1 MVGIDGGATTAL
13 AVLDYDGNVIALA
26 SRKNWLQKDFVKQIT
41 DAGTPSV
48 IACDTNPPSRLAR
61 KLKAWFHAKLFYP
74 RHSLTQLE
82 KTRIADGAGA
92 KPKNL
97 HERDALAAA
106 AKAYHHF
113 ENKLRQAKAKA
124 AARGPKAVQRVQKAV
139 MAGRQMAETLKEFD
153 D

>member
-1 MVGIDGGATTAL
+1 V
-13 AVLDYDGNVIALA
+13 LA
-26 SRKNWLQKDFVKQIT
+26 SKKNWLQKDFVKQIT
-41 DAGTPSV
+41 DVGTPSV

-82 KTRIADGAGA
+82 KTRIAEKSGKNA

-106 AKAYHHF
+106 AKAYHYF

-124 AARGPKAVQRVQKAV
+124 AGHGPNAIQRLQKAV
-139 MAGRQMAETLKEFD
+139 VAGNQMAKTLSEFVN
-153 D
+153 